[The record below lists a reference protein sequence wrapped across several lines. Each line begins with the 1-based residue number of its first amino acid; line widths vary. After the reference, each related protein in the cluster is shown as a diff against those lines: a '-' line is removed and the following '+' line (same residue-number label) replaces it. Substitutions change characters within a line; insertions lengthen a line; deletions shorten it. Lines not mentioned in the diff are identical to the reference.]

1 MNANPILM
9 TIRTKKLGV
18 LIRDARLATGKTVE
32 ECAHAVGVS
41 ATRFDAFEL
50 GENPPTLPELELLAY
65 TLKIPLDHFWGNE
78 LLRKPGNEIS
88 LDAEKVKSLRQKMIG
103 ALIRKARVDSGI
115 ILESLSEKTGI
126 PLDNLKS
133 YELGESAIPI
143 PELEIISRVMDTSI
157 NGFQSQHGPLGRW
170 LISQKNIKQFEE
182 LPAELQE
189 FVCKPINQPYLEL
202 AVRLSEMSVEKLRA
216 LAEGLLEITL

>member
-1 MNANPILM
+1 
-9 TIRTKKLGV
+9 
-18 LIRDARLATGKTVE
+18 
-32 ECAHAVGVS
+32 
-41 ATRFDAFEL
+41 
-50 GENPPTLPELELLAY
+50 LPELELLAY